1 MTGEGPIYVYGVVST
16 TPSLTLPEDG
26 VTNAATRVVESDGL
40 AAVVSTV
47 PGERLRVRRR
57 DLDAHLHAVEQ
68 LFEQTTVLPCR
79 FGTVLD
85 SEEDVRRHLLEA
97 RRDELQGLLQG
108 LDGRVQM
115 NVKAEYDEPEVLR
128 EIVASNPSI
137 ARLRERAKGLG
148 DAAYYENIR
157 LGELIT
163 EQLSRRRGDDAERI
177 YARLASLA
185 TDIVSDEDDAPA
197 LLVLKA
203 SFLVERKRLD
213 RFDKELEALAK
224 QDAPTMRYEAFGPL
238 PPTAFVSLGREG

>member
-16 TPSLTLPEDG
+16 TPSLTVPEEG

-97 RRDELQGLLQG
+97 RRDELQGLLES

-137 ARLRERAKGLG
+137 SRLRERVKGLG
-148 DAAYYENIR
+148 DAAYYESIR

-163 EQLSRRRGDDAERI
+163 EQLSIRRGVDAERI

-185 TDIVSDEDDAPA
+185 TDVVSDEDDTPA

-213 RFDKELEALAK
+213 GFDKELEAMAK

>member
-1 MTGEGPIYVYGVVST
+1 MTGDGPIYVYGVVST
-16 TPSLTLPEDG
+16 TQSLDLPKDG

-79 FGTVLD
+79 FGTVLA
-85 SEEDVRRHLLEA
+85 SEDDVRRQLLEA
-97 RRDELQGLLQG
+97 RRDELHALLEG

-128 EIVASNPSI
+128 EVVASNPRI

-148 DAAYYENIR
+148 DAAYYENIK

-163 EQLSRRRGDDAERI
+163 EQLSIRRGGDAERI
-177 YARLASLA
+177 YGRLAPLA
-185 TDIVSDEDDAPA
+185 NDVMINVDEAPA

-203 SFLVERKRLD
+203 SFLVERKRLEK
-213 RFDKELEALAK
+213 FDQELEALAK
-224 QDAPTMRYEAFGPL
+224 QDAPTMRYEAVGPL